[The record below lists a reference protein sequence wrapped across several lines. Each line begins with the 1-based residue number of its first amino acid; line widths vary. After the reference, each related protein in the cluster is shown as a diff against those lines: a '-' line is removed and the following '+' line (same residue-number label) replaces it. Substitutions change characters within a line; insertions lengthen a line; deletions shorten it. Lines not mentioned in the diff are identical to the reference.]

1 MHQFRIINKNP
12 LRFNKPIVVNVIGFK
27 HGDKIIRFKNKIINT
42 SKKIMKVKIP

>member
-27 HGDKIIRFKNKIINT
+27 YGVKLFHSKIKL
-42 SKKIMKVKIP
+42 SKHQKKL